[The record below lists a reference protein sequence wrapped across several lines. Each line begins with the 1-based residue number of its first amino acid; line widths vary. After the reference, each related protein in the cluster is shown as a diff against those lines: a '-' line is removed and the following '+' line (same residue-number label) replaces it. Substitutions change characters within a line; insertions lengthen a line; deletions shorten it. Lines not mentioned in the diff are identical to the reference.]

1 MEGKIQ
7 SPKNNRIKETETLK
21 FEDNLWD
28 KYEGLHERYRR
39 QYNYL
44 SNLKTVFTKYKS
56 ACIDFSKTT
65 INIVKSKYQLFEET
79 NSTQNNALQRLIDNI
94 SKQSEAFDT
103 FEKSMPN
110 YIFQKLD
117 SILDPV
123 YYEEKEKY
131 NTLKKS
137 LSNYTYSKGL
147 VEKAKK
153 NFYSSALAVEN
164 QLRNLIKNKE
174 INSTTGNLEIIN
186 KLEQRKNELMIE
198 AKSNEQKYILE
209 IQNANKSRIDF
220 NQKQNSIL
228 QFYEKRDETSGE
240 EIRVILMLFVAELKK
255 DLQTIMNDIHELEDN
270 IKKMDIKKDINQF
283 IEINKNENKPDEEI
297 IFCPYEPIT
306 NQKEVKETDDFK
318 YYVIKEMKENFIGLF
333 PDFNI
338 EYEEKK
344 NELRKITIN
353 FFKTNVKFNEQDKL
367 LELLKEK
374 QFRDFFLIN
383 LSNQRTKGRYTRNKE
398 IIDNLKEILNFILDI
413 AEKEKDYQA
422 GKNCIIL
429 GQTFYYEDKNDNN
442 KKVYLFEFIEDNLWL
457 KSINFWNGIIDLMT
471 KIEIE
476 KNNNINKDN
485 LEIDEKEK
493 KKMISNVAFSQ
504 LLSYANN
511 MLEFK
516 MDKDIIKHVIDK
528 FVIKYGIEKN
538 LVDAI
543 YANIGITGEIDM
555 NAYNPEEDK
564 LEEEYKNEEKKED
577 EKKENEEK
585 KDIDNK
591 IEGNNNEDKKE
602 EEKINEDKNEDNK
615 VNEDKKEEE
624 KIIEDKKEEEKFFE
638 DKKEEKKVLE
648 EKKEEDNDVKETK
661 EDENKNDEKKEE

>member
-1 MEGKIQ
+1 MEDKIDKNQ
-7 SPKNNRIKETETLK
+7 TSKNNIKKETETLK

-28 KYEGLHERYRR
+28 LYEGLHERYRR

-56 ACIDFSKTT
+56 ALIDFSKTT
-65 INIVKSKYQLFEET
+65 MNIVKSKYQLFEET
-79 NSTQNNALQRLIDNI
+79 TATQNNALLCLIDNI

-103 FEKSMPN
+103 FEKAMPN

-123 YYEEKEKY
+123 YYDEKEKY

-153 NFYSSALAVEN
+153 NFHSSALAAEN

-174 INSTTGNLEIIN
+174 INSTTGNLEVIN
-186 KLEQRKNELMIE
+186 KLEQKKNELINE
-198 AKSNEQKYILE
+198 AKANEQKYITE
-209 IQNANKSRIDF
+209 IQNANKARIDF
-220 NQKQNSIL
+220 NQKQSSIL

-240 EIRVILMLFVAELKK
+240 EIRIILMLFVAELKK

-270 IKKMDIKKDINQF
+270 IKKIDIKKDINQF
-283 IEINKNENKPDEEI
+283 VEVNKKENKPDEEI
-297 IFCPYEPIT
+297 IFVPYEPIT

-318 YYVIKEMKENFIGLF
+318 YYVIKEMKQNFIGLF
-333 PDFNI
+333 PDFNF

-344 NELRKITIN
+344 NELRKMTVN
-353 FFKTNVKFNEQDKL
+353 FFKTNVKFSEQDKL

-374 QFRDFFLIN
+374 KFRDFFLIN

-398 IIDNLKEILNFILDI
+398 IIDNLKEILNLILDI
-413 AEKEKDYQA
+413 AEKEKDYEA

-442 KKVYLFEFIEDNLWL
+442 KKVYLFEFIQDNLWL

-471 KIEIE
+471 QKEIE
-476 KNNNINKDN
+476 KNNKINKDN
-485 LEIDEKEK
+485 VEIDEKEK
-493 KKMISNVAFSQ
+493 KKIISNVGFSQ

-511 MLEFK
+511 MKEFN
-516 MDKDIIKHVIDK
+516 MDKNIIKHVVDK
-528 FVIKYGIEKN
+528 FAVKYEIEKS

-543 YANIGITGEIDM
+543 YANTGITGEIDM

-564 LEEEYKNEEKKED
+564 LEEENKNEE
-577 EKKENEEK
+577 
-585 KDIDNK
+585 
-591 IEGNNNEDKKE
+591 
-602 EEKINEDKNEDNK
+602 NK
-615 VNEDKKEEE
+615 VNEENKNEEN
-624 KIIEDKKEEEKFFE
+624 
-638 DKKEEKKVLE
+638 KVNE
-648 EKKEEDNDVKETK
+648 EKKEEDKSNEEKKGEEKKEEEK
-661 EDENKNDEKKEE
+661 SNEENKNDEKKEEEKNVEEKKEEEKVEEEKKEE

>member
-1 MEGKIQ
+1 
-7 SPKNNRIKETETLK
+7 
-21 FEDNLWD
+21 
-28 KYEGLHERYRR
+28 
-39 QYNYL
+39 
-44 SNLKTVFTKYKS
+44 
-56 ACIDFSKTT
+56 
-65 INIVKSKYQLFEET
+65 
-79 NSTQNNALQRLIDNI
+79 
-94 SKQSEAFDT
+94 
-103 FEKSMPN
+103 MPN

-123 YYEEKEKY
+123 YYDEKEKY

-153 NFYSSALAVEN
+153 NFYSSALAFEN

-174 INSTTGNLEIIN
+174 INSTSGNLEVIN
-186 KLEQRKNELMIE
+186 KLEQKKNELLSE
-198 AKSNEQKYILE
+198 AKSNELKYITE

-220 NQKQNSIL
+220 NQKQSNIL
-228 QFYEKRDETSGE
+228 EFYEKRDENSGE
-240 EIRVILMLFVAELKK
+240 EIRIILMLFVAELKK
-255 DLQTIMNDIHELEDN
+255 DLQSIMNDIHKFEDN

-283 IEINKNENKPDEEI
+283 IEINKNDNKPDEEI
-297 IFCPYEPIT
+297 IFYPYEPIT
-306 NQKEVKETDDFK
+306 SFKEVKETDDFK
-318 YYVIKEMKENFIGLF
+318 FYVMKEMKQNFIGLF
-333 PDFNI
+333 PNFNI
-338 EYEEKK
+338 EYEERK
-344 NELRKITIN
+344 NELRKMTIN
-353 FFKTNVKFNEQDKL
+353 FFKTNVKFNEQEKL

-374 QFRDFFLIN
+374 KFRDFFLIN

-528 FVIKYGIEKN
+528 FVIKYGIEKS

-543 YANIGITGEIDM
+543 YANTGITGEIDM

-564 LEEEYKNEEKKED
+564 LEDENKNEDMKDEDKKNEEKKENENSNKD
-577 EKKENEEK
+577 KKDEDNIIEDKKDEEKSNDDKKGEKK
-585 KDIDNK
+585 IV
-591 IEGNNNEDKKE
+591 EDKKE
-602 EEKINEDKNEDNK
+602 EEKVEE
-615 VNEDKKEEE
+615 VKK
-624 KIIEDKKEEEKFFE
+624 D
-638 DKKEEKKVLE
+638 
-648 EKKEEDNDVKETK
+648 
-661 EDENKNDEKKEE
+661 DENKNNENKEE